1 MSTLSFDLAVQ
12 RGAFR
17 LRLGASINNGGI
29 TALFGPSG
37 AGKTTL
43 LRALAG
49 LERANTGYIRFG
61 DEIWFDSEHR
71 RSLPAHRRGVGYV
84 FQEPRLFPHLSV
96 RDNLLFGY
104 GRGEAPILG
113 EVADYLGLFALL
125 DRDVTTLSGGEAR
138 RVALGRALLS
148 GPKLLLLDEPLSGLD
163 QAARSEILP
172 YLRGLRERFAL
183 PVIYVSHQLDEIG
196 QLAERI
202 MVLSRGRLVAA
213 GQPTDIDVALALSR
227 QGLEQTGVILD
238 ADLIDRRVT
247 QGLSAV
253 EVDGQR
259 LLVSQPGFTATERI
273 RLRVLA
279 RDVSLALDPPG
290 RTSILNILRG
300 HITALAPQGSAQVL
314 VTVALARQQ
323 LLALVTRHSA
333 DNLALV
339 PGLAVYVQVKSVAL
353 LA

>member
-1 MSTLSFDLAVQ
+1 MSTLAFELVVQ

-17 LRLGASINNGGI
+17 LSLGTSIDNGGV

-43 LRALAG
+43 LRTLAG
-49 LERANTGYIRFG
+49 LERADTGHIRFG
-61 DEIWFDSEHR
+61 DEIWFDSESR
-71 RSLPAHRRGVGYV
+71 RSLPTHRRGVGYV

-104 GRGEAPILG
+104 GRGRAPILG
-113 EVADYLGLFALL
+113 EVAGYLGLCALL
-125 DRDVTTLSGGEAR
+125 DRDVSTLSGGEAR

-172 YLRGLRERFAL
+172 YLRGLRGRFAL
-183 PVIYVSHQLDEIG
+183 PVLYVSHQLDEIG
-196 QLAERI
+196 QLADRI
-202 MVLSRGRLVAA
+202 MVLSGGRLAA
-213 GQPTDIDVALALSR
+213 VGRPTDVDVALALSR
-227 QGLEQTGVILD
+227 QSLEQTGVILD
-238 ADLIDRRVT
+238 ANLIERRVAP
-247 QGLSAV
+247 GLSAV
-253 EVDGQR
+253 EVDGQK
-259 LLVSQPGFTATERI
+259 LLVSQPEFTAMSGI

-300 HITALAPQGSAQVL
+300 HVTALRPQGPAQVL

-323 LLALVTRHSA
+323 LLALITRHSA
-333 DNLALV
+333 DNLALA
-339 PGLAVYVQVKSVAL
+339 PGLAVYAQVKSVAL